1 MPVAV
6 MPEVLHRFFFA
17 LKPDE
22 ITARRTHAFAEGEIG
37 AKGLLGPERH
47 HVTMGITEDFLAIP
61 GSLVDAL
68 LRAGEAV
75 RADRFDLVLDRLS
88 GGHGVVA
95 LRPSHVV
102 RPLRELQARID
113 EAMAAQGLA
122 MREGWTFSP
131 HETLTY
137 RKGTPFT
144 RPIEGFRWNVTQFVL
159 VHSHVGLHRHD
170 IIGRWT
176 LCPPEEAQG
185 RLF

>member
-1 MPVAV
+1 MPVAA

-22 ITARRTHAFAEGEIG
+22 ITARRTHVFAESELGS
-37 AKGLLGPERH
+37 KGLLAPERH
-47 HVTMGITEDFLAIP
+47 HVTIGITEDFLTIP
-61 GSLVDAL
+61 AALVDAL
-68 LRAGEAV
+68 LRAGETV
-75 RADRFDLVLDRLS
+75 RAEPFEFVLDRLT
-88 GGHGVVA
+88 GGHGVVT

-102 RPLRELQARID
+102 RPLQALQARID

-122 MREGWTFSP
+122 MRAGWSFNP

-137 RKGTPFT
+137 RKGAPFT
-144 RPIEGFRWNVTQFVL
+144 RSIDGFRWSVTQFVL

-176 LCPPEEAQG
+176 LCPPEDLQG

>member
-1 MPVAV
+1 MTQP
-6 MPEVLHRFFFA
+6 LHRFFFA

-22 ITARRTHAFAEGEIG
+22 ITARRTHVFAETELG

-47 HVTMGITEDFLAIP
+47 HVTMGITDDLTAIP
-61 GSLVDAL
+61 GAMVDAL

-75 RADRFDLVLDRLS
+75 QAEPFDLVLDRLT
-88 GGHGVVA
+88 GGHGTVA
-95 LRPSHVV
+95 LRPSHVA
-102 RPLRELQARID
+102 RPLRDLHKRIA

-122 MREGWTFSP
+122 MREDWSFSP

-144 RPIEGFRWNVTQFVL
+144 RRVEGFQWKVTEFVL

-170 IIGRWT
+170 LVGRWP
-176 LCPPEEAQG
+176 LRPAEAAQG